1 MFLTQ
6 LQALLWGNFF
16 YFYIS
21 LQIIEFIYTS
31 IYSGLDNRFD
41 DSPNTPVQS
50 QQQTQSFNGGTGV
63 YTSTT
68 GVRLPNGQVQ
78 YTTQT
83 GKF

>member
-1 MFLTQ
+1 MFN
-6 LQALLWGNFF
+6 LLL
-16 YFYIS
+16 S
-21 LQIIEFIYTS
+21 LKIFVLI
-31 IYSGLDNRFD
+31 SGLDSRFD

-50 QQQTQSFNGGTGV
+50 QQQTQVFNGPSNGGSGV